1 MAKYTLH
8 NDSNVFDFVLIG
20 IASSENQYVIVNHI
34 NQALKINLSLEQNL
48 KTTSKDNT
56 LFEFSIFNYI
66 DEELGLDYYLVPN
79 RSNYKPQNT
88 IVENYDLFAES
99 KQIIEQSSLLINE
112 LPHTNY
118 FIILKGDS
126 AIHEQYNVFK
136 LLKEIEVI
144 DQVHE
149 VIPDKLPS
157 KNNLIF

>member
-1 MAKYTLH
+1 MAKYILH

-20 IASSENQYVIVNHI
+20 VATSENQYVIVNHI

-48 KTTSKDNT
+48 KTTSKDGH
-56 LFEFSIFNYI
+56 LFEFSIFNFI
-66 DEELGLDYYLVPN
+66 DEELGLEYYLVPN
-79 RSNYKPQNT
+79 RSNFKPQN
-88 IVENYDLFAES
+88 ELGANFDLFSES
-99 KQIIEQSSLLINE
+99 KQVIEQSALLIGE

-118 FIILKGDS
+118 FVILKGDS

-149 VIPDKLPS
+149 VIPEKLPS

>member
-8 NDSNVFDFVLIG
+8 NDFNVFDFVLIG
-20 IASSENQYVIVNHI
+20 ISSSENQYVIVNQI
-34 NQALKINLSLEQNL
+34 NHSLKINLSLEQNL
-48 KTTSKDNT
+48 KTTSKDNS

-79 RSNYKPQNT
+79 RSNYKPQNI

-99 KQIIEQSSLLINE
+99 KQIIEQSSLLISE

-118 FIILKGDS
+118 FIILKGIS

-149 VIPDKLPS
+149 VIPEKLPS